1 MDAII
6 LIEYLIAIGI
16 AFVVIRTV
24 YGRLKPGAFSPI
36 HLKARLNG
44 QIAAIRDP
52 VLLYYRT
59 NPEVYG
65 ISDDVALSA
74 SILRTRVQL
83 WKTIIFCIVA
93 FMMGGLFLG
102 GLF

>member
-1 MDAII
+1 MDAINI
-6 LIEYLIAIGI
+6 IEYLIIIAVVIIGI
-16 AFVVIRTV
+16 RAILARIRVAPKQLKV
-24 YGRLKPGAFSPI
+24 YLR
-36 HLKARLNG
+36 G

-65 ISDDVALSA
+65 VSDDVALSA

-83 WKTIIFCIVA
+83 WKTILISGIVA
-93 FMMGGLFLG
+93 FIAFLIG
-102 GLF
+102 AGMK